1 MIKKL
6 AAHIGEYKKQT
17 ILSPLTVTLESL
29 CEVFIPLLMAR
40 LVDKGIQMGDRT
52 VILETGGLLILTA
65 ALSLTLGVLAGKF
78 AAQASAGFAANLRK
92 ALFYKVQDFSFTN
105 IDRFS
110 TSSLVTRLTTDVTN
124 LQNSFQMI
132 VRIAVRAPAL
142 LIFALFMAF
151 SINGKMALIFLSVV
165 PVLFA
170 GLIFVATR
178 VHPTFER
185 VFKTYDRLNRVVR
198 ENLRGIRVVKS
209 FVREEDEVA
218 KFRGVS
224 GEIYAEFTKAERL
237 IALNTPMM
245 QSAVFTCILLISWFG
260 AKTIVAGAMTTGE
273 LMSLLTYTNQILMSL
288 MMLSMVFVMIIISRA
303 SAERIVEVLNEFS
316 DIAAPATPVT
326 AVADGSV
333 EFAGV
338 KWRCFERVGL
348 AVASGETIGILGG
361 TGSGKSTL
369 VELIPRLYDPAEG
382 VVKVGGRDVKDYDLT
397 ALRDAVAVVLQKN
410 TLFSGTIKENL
421 RWGDENA
428 TEEEMRRA
436 CRLAQADG
444 FISAMP
450 DGYDTVLEQGGSNLS
465 GGQRQRLCIARAL
478 MKKPKV
484 LILDDSTSAV
494 DTATDAAIRRAF
506 REELPGVTK
515 LIIAQRVTSV
525 MDADRIVVLDDG
537 EIESVGTHDEL
548 MEKSR
553 IYREIYELQMK
564 EAV

>member
-1 MIKKL
+1 
-6 AAHIGEYKKQT
+6 
-17 ILSPLTVTLESL
+17 
-29 CEVFIPLLMAR
+29 
-40 LVDKGIQMGDRT
+40 
-52 VILETGGLLILTA
+52 
-65 ALSLTLGVLAGKF
+65 
-78 AAQASAGFAANLRK
+78 
-92 ALFYKVQDFSFTN
+92 VQDFSFTN

-132 VRIAVRAPAL
+132 IRIAVRAPAL

-151 SINGKMALIFLSVV
+151 SISGKMALIFLGVV
-165 PVLFA
+165 PPLFA
-170 GLIFVATR
+170 GLIFVAMR

-209 FVREEDEVA
+209 FVREEDEIA

-224 GEIYAEFTKAERL
+224 GEIYDQFTKAERL
-237 IALNTPMM
+237 LALNSPMM

-260 AKTIVAGAMTTGE
+260 AKTIVAGSMTTGE
-273 LMSLLTYTNQILMSL
+273 LMSLLSYTNQILMSL
-288 MMLSMVFVMIIISRA
+288 MMLSMVFVMIIMSRA
-303 SAERIVEVLNEFS
+303 SAERIVEVLDEVS
-316 DIAAPATPVT
+316 DIAAPSAPLTEVK
-326 AVADGSV
+326 DGAIAF
-333 EFAGV
+333 EGV
-338 KWRCFERVGL
+338 KWRCFEKIDL
-348 AVASGETIGILGG
+348 EIASGETIGILGG

-369 VELIPRLYDPAEG
+369 VELIPRLYDPTEG
-382 VVKVGGRDVKDYDLT
+382 IVKVGGRDVREYDLKE
-397 ALRDAVAVVLQKN
+397 LRDAVSVVLQKN
-410 TLFSGTIKENL
+410 TLFSGTIKDNL

-428 TEEEMRRA
+428 TEEEMRRV

-450 DGYDTVLEQGGSNLS
+450 DGYDTRLEQGGSNLS

-478 MKKPKV
+478 MKNPKV

-494 DTATDAAIRRAF
+494 DTATDAALRRAF

-525 MDADRIVVLDDG
+525 MEADRIVVLDDG
-537 EIESVGTHDEL
+537 KIASVGTHDEL

>member
-6 AAHIGEYKKQT
+6 AAHIGKYKKQA
-17 ILSPLTVTLESL
+17 ILSPVVVTLESF
-29 CEVFIPLLMAR
+29 CEVLIPLLMAR
-40 LVDKGIQMGDRT
+40 LVDKGIQVGDMA
-52 VILETGGLLILTA
+52 VIRETGLLLILTA
-65 ALSLTLGVLAGKF
+65 AVSLTFGVMAGRF
-78 AAQASAGFAANLRK
+78 AAQASAGFAANLRQ

-132 VRIAVRAPAL
+132 IRIAVRAPAL

-151 SINGKMALIFLSVV
+151 SISGKMALIFLGVV
-165 PVLFA
+165 PPLFA
-170 GLIFVATR
+170 GLIFVAMR

-209 FVREEDEVA
+209 FVREEDEIA

-224 GEIYAEFTKAERL
+224 GEIYDQFTKAERL
-237 IALNTPMM
+237 LALNSPMM

-260 AKTIVAGAMTTGE
+260 AKTIVAGSMTTGE
-273 LMSLLTYTNQILMSL
+273 LMSLLSYTNQILMSL
-288 MMLSMVFVMIIISRA
+288 MMLSMVFVMIIMSRA
-303 SAERIVEVLNEFS
+303 SAERIVEVLDEVS
-316 DIAAPATPVT
+316 DIAAPSAPLTEVK
-326 AVADGSV
+326 DGAIAF
-333 EFAGV
+333 EGV
-338 KWRCFERVGL
+338 KWRCFEKIDL
-348 AVASGETIGILGG
+348 EIASGETIGILGG

-369 VELIPRLYDPAEG
+369 VELIPRLYDPTEG
-382 VVKVGGRDVKDYDLT
+382 IVKVGGRDVREYDLKE
-397 ALRDAVAVVLQKN
+397 LRDAVSVVLQKN
-410 TLFSGTIKENL
+410 TLFSGTIKDNL

-428 TEEEMRRA
+428 TEEEMRRV

-450 DGYDTVLEQGGSNLS
+450 DGYDTRLEQGGSNLS

-478 MKKPKV
+478 MKNPKV

-525 MDADRIVVLDDG
+525 MEADRIVVLDDG
-537 EIESVGTHDEL
+537 KIASVGTHDEL

>member
-6 AAHIGEYKKQT
+6 AAHIGKYKKQA
-17 ILSPLTVTLESL
+17 ILSPLTVTLESF
-29 CEVFIPLLMAR
+29 CEVLIPLLMAR
-40 LVDKGIQMGDRT
+40 LVDKGIQAGNMA
-52 VILETGGLLILTA
+52 VIRETGLLLILTA
-65 ALSLTLGVLAGKF
+65 AVSLTLGVLAGRF
-78 AAQASAGFAANLRK
+78 AAQASAGFAANLRQ
-92 ALFYKVQDFSFTN
+92 ALFYKVQDYSFTN

-110 TSSLVTRLTTDVTN
+110 TSSLVTRMTTDVTN
-124 LQNSFQMI
+124 LQNAFQMI

-151 SINGKMALIFLSVV
+151 SINSKMALIFLSVV

-170 GLIFVATR
+170 GLLFVATR
-178 VHPTFER
+178 AHPTFEK

-209 FVREEDEVA
+209 FVREEDEIT

-224 GEIYAEFTKAERL
+224 SEIYELFAKAERL
-237 IALNTPMM
+237 LALNSPMM
-245 QSAVFTCILLISWFG
+245 QAAVYTCILLISWFG
-260 AKTIVAGAMTTGE
+260 AKTIVAGSMTTGE
-273 LMSLLTYTNQILMSL
+273 LMSLITYTNQILMSL
-288 MMLSMVFVMIIISRA
+288 MMLSMVFVMIIMSRA
-303 SAERIVEVLNEFS
+303 SAERVVEVLDEVS
-316 DIAAPATPVT
+316 DIAAPSAPVT
-326 AVADGSV
+326 EVSDGSI
-333 EFAGV
+333 EFVHV
-338 KWRCFERVGL
+338 KWRCFERIDL
-348 AVASGETIGILGG
+348 AIASGETIGILGG

-369 VELIPRLYDPAEG
+369 VELIPRLFDPTEG
-382 VVKVGGRDVKDYDLT
+382 VVKVGGRDVKEYDLET
-397 ALRDAVAVVLQKN
+397 LRNAVAVVLQKN
-410 TLFSGTIKENL
+410 TLFSGTIKDNL

-444 FISAMP
+444 FISTMP
-450 DGYDTVLEQGGSNLS
+450 EGYDSKLEQGGSNLS

-494 DTATDAAIRRAF
+494 DTATDSAIRSAF

-525 MDADRIVVLDDG
+525 MDADRVLVLDDG
-537 EIESVGTHDEL
+537 KIEAVGTHDEL
-548 MEKSR
+548 MAQSR
-553 IYREIYELQMK
+553 IYREIYELQTK

>member
-6 AAHIGEYKKQT
+6 AAHIGKYKKQA
-17 ILSPLTVTLESL
+17 ILSPVVVTLESF
-29 CEVFIPLLMAR
+29 CEVLIPLLMAR
-40 LVDKGIQMGDRT
+40 LVDKGIQVGDMA
-52 VILETGGLLILTA
+52 VIRETGLLLILTA
-65 ALSLTLGVLAGKF
+65 AVSLTFGVMAGRF
-78 AAQASAGFAANLRK
+78 AAQASAGFAANLRQ

-132 VRIAVRAPAL
+132 IRIAVRAPAL

-151 SINGKMALIFLSVV
+151 SISGKMALIFLGVV
-165 PVLFA
+165 PPLFA
-170 GLIFVATR
+170 GLIFVAMR

-209 FVREEDEVA
+209 FVREEDEIA

-224 GEIYAEFTKAERL
+224 GEIYDQFTKAERL
-237 IALNTPMM
+237 LALNSPMM

-260 AKTIVAGAMTTGE
+260 AKTIVAGSMTTGE
-273 LMSLLTYTNQILMSL
+273 LMSLLSYTNQILMSL
-288 MMLSMVFVMIIISRA
+288 MMLSMVFVMIIMSRA
-303 SAERIVEVLNEFS
+303 SAERIVEVLDEVS
-316 DIAAPATPVT
+316 DIAAPSAPLTEVK
-326 AVADGSV
+326 DGAIAF
-333 EFAGV
+333 EGV
-338 KWRCFERVGL
+338 KWRCFEKIDL
-348 AVASGETIGILGG
+348 EIASGETIGILGG

-369 VELIPRLYDPAEG
+369 VELIPRLYDPTEG
-382 VVKVGGRDVKDYDLT
+382 IVKVGGRDVREYDLKE
-397 ALRDAVAVVLQKN
+397 LRDAVSVVLQKN
-410 TLFSGTIKENL
+410 TLFSGTIKDNL

-428 TEEEMRRA
+428 TEEEMRRV

-450 DGYDTVLEQGGSNLS
+450 DGYDTRLEQGGSNLS

-478 MKKPKV
+478 MKNPKV

-506 REELPGVTK
+506 REELHGVTK

-525 MDADRIVVLDDG
+525 MEADRIVVLDDG
-537 EIESVGTHDEL
+537 KIASVGTHDEL

>member
-6 AAHIGEYKKQT
+6 AVHIGRYRKQA
-17 ILSPLTVTLESL
+17 ILSPLVVTLESF
-29 CEVFIPLLMAR
+29 CEVLIPLLMAR
-40 LVDKGIQMGDRT
+40 LVDKGIQVGNLA
-52 VILETGGLLILTA
+52 VIRETGLLLILTA
-65 ALSLTLGVLAGKF
+65 AVSLTLGVLAGRF
-78 AAQASAGFAANLRK
+78 AAQASAGFAANLRQ

-132 VRIAVRAPAL
+132 IRIAVRAPAL

-151 SINGKMALIFLSVV
+151 SMSGKMALIFLCVV
-165 PVLFA
+165 PPLFA
-170 GLIFVATR
+170 GLIFVAMR

-209 FVREEDEVA
+209 FVREEDEIA

-224 GEIYAEFTKAERL
+224 GEIYNQFTKAERL
-237 IALNTPMM
+237 LALNSPMM

-260 AKTIVAGAMTTGE
+260 AKNIVAGAMTTGE
-273 LMSLLTYTNQILMSL
+273 LMSLLSYTNQILMSL
-288 MMLSMVFVMIIISRA
+288 MMLSMVFVMIIMSRA
-303 SAERIVEVLNEFS
+303 SAERIVEVLNEAT
-316 DIAAPATPVT
+316 DITAPAAPVSE
-326 AVADGSV
+326 VQDGSIAF
-333 EFAGV
+333 EGV
-338 KWRCFERVGL
+338 KWRCFEKVELFVR
-348 AVASGETIGILGG
+348 SGETIGILGG

-369 VELIPRLYDPAEG
+369 VELIPRLFDPTEG
-382 VVKVGGRDVKDYDLT
+382 VVKVGGRDVREYDLK

-410 TLFSGTIKENL
+410 TLFSGTIKDNL

-428 TEEEMRRA
+428 TEEEMRRI

-450 DGYDTVLEQGGSNLS
+450 DGYDTRLEQGGTNLS

-494 DTATDAAIRRAF
+494 DMSTDASIRRAF

-525 MDADRIVVLDDG
+525 MDADRIIVLDDG
-537 EIESVGTHDEL
+537 KIESVGTHDEL

>member
-17 ILSPLTVTLESL
+17 ILSPLTVTLESF
-29 CEVFIPLLMAR
+29 CEVLIPLLMAR
-40 LVDKGIQMGDRT
+40 LVDKGIQAGDMT
-52 VILETGGLLILTA
+52 VILETGLLLILTA
-65 ALSLTLGVLAGKF
+65 GLSLTLGVLAGKF
-78 AAQASAGFAANLRK
+78 AAQASAGFATNLRK

-151 SINGKMALIFLSVV
+151 SINSKMALIFLSVV

-185 VFKTYDRLNRVVR
+185 VFKTYDALNRVVR

-303 SAERIVEVLNEFS
+303 SAQRIVEVLDEVS
-316 DIAAPATPVT
+316 DIAAPAAPVT
-326 AVADGSV
+326 GVADGSV
-333 EFAGV
+333 EFDGV
-338 KWRCFERVGL
+338 KWRCFEQVDL
-348 AVASGETIGILGG
+348 AIASGETIGILGG

-369 VELIPRLYDPAEG
+369 VELIPRLYDPAVG
-382 VVKVGGRDVKDYDLT
+382 VVKVGGRDVKEYDLT

-410 TLFSGTIKENL
+410 TLFSGTIRENL

-436 CRLAQADG
+436 CRLAQANG

-450 DGYDTVLEQGGSNLS
+450 DGYDTMLEQGGSNLS

-537 EIESVGTHDEL
+537 EIESVGAHDEL

>member
-6 AAHIGEYKKQT
+6 AAHIGKYKKQA
-17 ILSPLTVTLESL
+17 ILSPLVVTLESF
-29 CEVFIPLLMAR
+29 CEVLIPLLMAR
-40 LVDKGIQMGDRT
+40 LVDKGIQVGDMA
-52 VILETGGLLILTA
+52 VIRETGLLLILTA
-65 ALSLTLGVLAGKF
+65 VVSLTFGVMAGRF
-78 AAQASAGFAANLRK
+78 AAQASAGFAANLRQ

-132 VRIAVRAPAL
+132 IRIAVRAPAL

-151 SINGKMALIFLSVV
+151 SVSGKMALIFLCVV
-165 PVLFA
+165 PPLFA
-170 GLIFVATR
+170 GLIFVAMR

-209 FVREEDEVA
+209 FVREEDEIA

-224 GEIYAEFTKAERL
+224 GEIYDQFTKAERL
-237 IALNTPMM
+237 LALNSPMM

-260 AKTIVAGAMTTGE
+260 AKTIVAGSMTTGE
-273 LMSLLTYTNQILMSL
+273 LMSLLSYTNQILMSL
-288 MMLSMVFVMIIISRA
+288 MMLSMVFVMIIMSRA
-303 SAERIVEVLNEFS
+303 SAERVVEVLDEIS
-316 DIAAPATPVT
+316 DIAAPAAPIAEVQ
-326 AVADGSV
+326 DGSV
-333 EFAGV
+333 AFEGV
-338 KWRCFERVGL
+338 KWRCFEKVDLEIG
-348 AVASGETIGILGG
+348 SGETIGILGG

-369 VELIPRLYDPAEG
+369 VELIPRLYDPTEG
-382 VVKVGGRDVKDYDLT
+382 VVKVGGRDVRDYDLKV
-397 ALRDAVAVVLQKN
+397 LRDAVAVVLQKN
-410 TLFSGTIKENL
+410 TLFSGTIKDNL

-428 TEEEMRRA
+428 TEEEMRRV

-450 DGYDTVLEQGGSNLS
+450 DGYDTKLEQGGTNLS

-506 REELPGVTK
+506 REEIPGVTK

-525 MDADRIVVLDDG
+525 MEADRIVVLDDG
-537 EIESVGTHDEL
+537 KIESVGTHDEL

-553 IYREIYELQMK
+553 IYREIYNLQMK